1 MMTPA
6 PRAGDNL
13 GGMLLM
19 LAATVVLISQHSMA
33 KHVSETLP
41 VLQIVFFRTVT
52 AFLFFLPWLLRSG
65 LDIFRTDRIGM
76 HVIRALLQTAS
87 SFTFFFALKVT
98 ALATVTALHF
108 TAPIFAT
115 VIAVFVLGE
124 RISIRRWSA
133 ILLAF
138 AGTYVILR
146 PGFGAIDH
154 GAVLAVVS
162 ALCWGIAMIFIKVMS
177 RTNSS
182 VTITAYMYLLMTP
195 LTLLVALYDWQ
206 WPTLIEYGWLI
217 LIGVTGALGHL
228 LMAESLKRGDTHVVT
243 PLDFFRLIWA
253 TLAGYFLFSEFPDV
267 FVWIGGTMI
276 FGGVSYIAWREHVLR
291 AQNKLAA
298 R

>member
-1 MMTPA
+1 MTTPA
-6 PRAGDNL
+6 PRAADNV
-13 GGMLLM
+13 GGMVLM
-19 LAATVVLISQHSMA
+19 LIATVVLISQHSMA

-41 VLQIVFFRTVT
+41 VLQVVFFRTIT
-52 AFLFFLPWLLRSG
+52 AFLFFLPWLLKSG
-65 LDIFRTDRIGM
+65 LDIFRTDRIGL
-76 HVIRALLQTAS
+76 HVVRALLQTVS
-87 SFTFFFALKVT
+87 SFTFFLALKVT

-115 VIAVFVLGE
+115 VIAVLVLGE
-124 RISIRRWSA
+124 RISFRRWSA
-133 ILLAF
+133 ILMAF

-146 PGFGAIDH
+146 PGFGEIDQ

-195 LTLLVALYDWQ
+195 LTFLVALYDWQ

-276 FGGVSYIAWREHVLR
+276 FSGVSYIAWREHTLR
-291 AQNKLAA
+291 AQRKHSG
-298 R
+298 

>member
-1 MMTPA
+1 MTTPA
-6 PRAGDNL
+6 PRAADNL
-13 GGMLLM
+13 GGMVLM
-19 LAATVVLISQHSMA
+19 LIATVVLISQHSMA

-41 VLQIVFFRTVT
+41 VLQVVFFRTIT
-52 AFLFFLPWLLRSG
+52 AFLFFLPWILRSG
-65 LDIFRTDRIGM
+65 LHIFRTDRIGL
-76 HVIRALLQTAS
+76 HVVRALLQTVS
-87 SFTFFFALKVT
+87 SFTFFLALKVT

-115 VIAVFVLGE
+115 VIAVFALGE
-124 RISIRRWSA
+124 RISVRRGSA

-146 PGFGAIDH
+146 PGFGEIDH

-195 LTLLVALYDWQ
+195 LTFLVALYDWQ

-253 TLAGYFLFSEFPDV
+253 TLAGYFLFAEFPDL

-276 FGGVSYIAWREHVLR
+276 FGGVSYIAWREHVLYR
-291 AQNKLAA
+291 RRNGAS
-298 R
+298 